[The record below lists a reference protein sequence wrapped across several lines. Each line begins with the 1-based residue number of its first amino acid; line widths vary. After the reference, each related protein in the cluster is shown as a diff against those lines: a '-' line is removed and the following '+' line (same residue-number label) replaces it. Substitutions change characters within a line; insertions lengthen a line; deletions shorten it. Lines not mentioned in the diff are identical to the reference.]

1 MAAGL
6 PGADVQNRPH
16 PKECGQSNEIAA
28 GQEIEGE
35 QRAIRHIAAQA
46 ARSR

>member
-6 PGADVQNRPH
+6 PGADVHIRQH

-28 GQEIEGE
+28 GQEIEGK
-35 QRAIRHIAAQA
+35 Q
-46 ARSR
+46 